1 MAEPEQPAETGAGIA
16 QSLRNLAATL
26 VALLQTRLELL
37 ATDFEEERVR
47 LLQLLFLA
55 AGALFFFALGVLM
68 VTLFIVLLFWDSH
81 RFMAVVALA
90 AIFFAI
96 GVGLAIGVRNR
107 MHARTRLFAASLH
120 ELAKDK
126 DQLKSR

>member
-1 MAEPEQPAETGAGIA
+1 MSEQRAGEPATGIL

-26 VALLQTRLELL
+26 VALLQNRLELL
-37 ATDFEEERVR
+37 VTDLEEERIR
-47 LLQLLFLA
+47 LLQLLFWA

-68 VTLFIVLLFWDSH
+68 ITMLIVLLLWDSH
-81 RFMAVVALA
+81 RIVGVAVLA
-90 AIFFAI
+90 AVFLAI

-107 MHARTRLFAASLH
+107 MHVRPRLFSSSLD

-126 DQLKSR
+126 DRLTSR

>member
-1 MAEPEQPAETGAGIA
+1 MSEQRAGEAATGIL

-26 VALLQTRLELL
+26 VALLQNRLELL
-37 ATDFEEERVR
+37 VTDLEEERIR
-47 LLQLLFLA
+47 LLQLLFWA

-68 VTLFIVLLFWDSH
+68 VTMLIVLLLWDSH
-81 RFMAVVALA
+81 RIVGVAVLA
-90 AIFFAI
+90 AVFLAI

-107 MHARTRLFAASLH
+107 MHVRPRLFSSSLD

-126 DQLKSR
+126 DRLTSR

>member
-1 MAEPEQPAETGAGIA
+1 MSEQRAGEPATGIL

-26 VALLQTRLELL
+26 VALLQNRLELL
-37 ATDFEEERVR
+37 VTDLEEERVR
-47 LLQLLFLA
+47 LLQLLFWA

-68 VTLFIVLLFWDSH
+68 ITMLIVLLLWDSH
-81 RFMAVVALA
+81 RIVGVAVLA
-90 AIFFAI
+90 AVFIAI

-107 MHARTRLFAASLH
+107 MHVRPRLFSSSLD

-126 DQLKSR
+126 DRLTSR

>member
-1 MAEPEQPAETGAGIA
+1 MAEPEQPAEAGAGIV

-37 ATDFEEERVR
+37 ATDFEEERIR

-90 AIFFAI
+90 AVFFAI
-96 GVGLAIGVRNR
+96 GIGLAIGVRRR
-107 MHARTRLFAASLH
+107 MHASPRLFSASVG

-126 DQLKSR
+126 EQLTLR

>member
-1 MAEPEQPAETGAGIA
+1 MSEQRAGEPATGIL

-26 VALLQTRLELL
+26 VALLQNRLELL
-37 ATDFEEERVR
+37 VTDLEEERIR
-47 LLQLLFLA
+47 LLQLLFWA

-68 VTLFIVLLFWDSH
+68 ITMLIVLLLWDSH
-81 RFMAVVALA
+81 RIVGVAVLA
-90 AIFFAI
+90 AVFIAI

-107 MHARTRLFAASLH
+107 MHVRPRLFSSSLD

-126 DQLKSR
+126 DRLTSR